1 MTPYTDQL
9 NVYQY
14 VHSRVTSSEVFWAMD
29 PIASYIVYHPGAY
42 Q

>member
-29 PIASYIVYHPGAY
+29 SIVNYLVCHQGAY